1 MELNFIH
8 IFFVVSSCILLQF
21 AFKWTVG
28 NKITSKEDMM
38 SQSRKDYHMLR
49 RLQHMSTGLIMLLI
63 CTYYPKEYY
72 KLGLVIGTMGF
83 FLLNLYRF
91 LNPSFN
97 EKYIRNFGF
106 LLRPHEINNMPGALY
121 FLIGASLAC
130 FLFEEIPYL
139 MGLLILSFGDPF
151 ASLCGIFFRSPRIT
165 KDKTIAG
172 TLGCG
177 IICSLLALIPYYF
190 TKNFESVRNEIKPLE
205 FSIATM
211 IVAVLAE
218 LAPSSRKLHFE
229 DNTSIPVYSG
239 LLFTAYFRFVH
250 PLYAANA
257 NIN

>member
-1 MELNFIH
+1 MNLVH
-8 IFFVVSSCILLQF
+8 IFLVVASCILLQF

-49 RLQHMSTGLIMLLI
+49 RLQHMSTGFVMLLI
-63 CTYYPKEYY
+63 CAYFPEEYY
-72 KLGLVIGTMGF
+72 MLGFVIGTTGF

-121 FLIGASLAC
+121 FLIGSSLAC
-130 FLFEEIPYL
+130 FFFEKIPFFMAL
-139 MGLLILSFGDPF
+139 MILSFGDPF
-151 ASLCGIFFRSPRIT
+151 ASLCGIYFRSPKIT

-177 IICSLLALIPYYF
+177 MICAALSLIPF
-190 TKNFESVRNEIKPLE
+190 FFHKDFEFLRDEMKPWQFAITTLMV
-205 FSIATM
+205 SM
-211 IVAVLAE
+211 LAE
-218 LAPSSRKLHFE
+218 IAPSSRTLHFE
-229 DNTSIPVYSG
+229 DNVSIPVYSG
-239 LLFTAYFRFVH
+239 LLFTAYFKFVH
-250 PLYAANA
+250 PLNAANS
-257 NIN
+257 N